1 MLRLIEQLLIAEFII
16 LAAGCHREV
25 EPLQIS
31 RQSNDASSAL
41 VAARG
46 DWPWWRGPN
55 HNGVAE
61 LQDVP
66 QNWDEN
72 RNVLWK
78 VPIPGRGHASPI
90 VVEDRIFLAT
100 ADDAKQT
107 MSLLCLDRPSG
118 QTLWETKVHDGQF
131 MHTHKKNSHA
141 SPTPAW
147 DGNYVFVVFMVD
159 DGIVVTALDKKGEI
173 QWQKKA
179 GPFDSKHGYGSS
191 PLLYKS
197 LVIVNG
203 DNQGSGFVTAMDRK
217 TGDIVWRV
225 DRTNNS
231 SFASPVVAYIE
242 GRDQLLLSG
251 HNQVCSYDPANGKL
265 LWKSE
270 GPAAT
275 TANTLGWHQGLVFAS
290 GGWPEQNLMAIRAD
304 GSGEIVWQKGI
315 KAYVPSP
322 LIIDGRLIVTQ
333 DANIVRC
340 YDPKTG
346 NELWTKRLGR
356 RGYSASPT
364 AVGKIVYLPDE
375 TGNVHV
381 FRAGKQFEEIS
392 SNQLEG
398 DGMAS
403 PVICNSRIYLRTSS
417 HLYCIGNESPVS
429 EE

>member
-1 MLRLIEQLLIAEFII
+1 
-16 LAAGCHREV
+16 
-25 EPLQIS
+25 
-31 RQSNDASSAL
+31 
-41 VAARG
+41 
-46 DWPWWRGPN
+46 
-55 HNGVAE
+55 
-61 LQDVP
+61 
-66 QNWDEN
+66 
-72 RNVLWK
+72 
-78 VPIPGRGHASPI
+78 
-90 VVEDRIFLAT
+90 
-100 ADDAKQT
+100 
-107 MSLLCLDRPSG
+107 
-118 QTLWETKVHDGQF
+118 

-203 DNQGSGFVTAMDRK
+203 DNQGSGFVTALDRK
-217 TGDIVWRV
+217 TGDIVWRI
-225 DRTNNS
+225 DRTDNS
-231 SFASPVVAYIE
+231 SFASPVVAHLE

-356 RGYSASPT
+356 KGLFGISNRCRKDCVSA
-364 AVGKIVYLPDE
+364 
-375 TGNVHV
+375 
-381 FRAGKQFEEIS
+381 
-392 SNQLEG
+392 
-398 DGMAS
+398 
-403 PVICNSRIYLRTSS
+403 
-417 HLYCIGNESPVS
+417 
-429 EE
+429 